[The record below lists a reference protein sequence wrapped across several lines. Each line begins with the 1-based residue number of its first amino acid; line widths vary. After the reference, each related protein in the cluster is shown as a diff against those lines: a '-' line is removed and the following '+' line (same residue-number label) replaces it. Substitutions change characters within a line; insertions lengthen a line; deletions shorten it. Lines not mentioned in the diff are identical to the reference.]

1 MKKTLY
7 GQYCPIAISLEIL
20 GGRWT
25 LLIIRELIGGSTRFN
40 DIHRGVPLM
49 SRSLL
54 SERLKSLESAKLID
68 RTHSARSGHA
78 EYTLSEAGQSLLPV
92 IASVGKWG
100 QEWVNKSVVMDEI
113 DGGYLMWSIRSSAS
127 WTADMGARMVARFE
141 FSDRD
146 EKKRFHWL
154 IIEETEID
162 ICYVDPGLEVNTW
175 IETDLR
181 SMVEV
186 WMGWRPLKDA
196 LSAGDIGI
204 YGAPNL
210 TQDPLRW
217 IGQSPVAGISQRPSE
232 EQILVLIEKVR
243 A

>member
-7 GQYCPIAISLEIL
+7 GQYCPVALSLEIL

-25 LLIIRELIGGSTRFN
+25 LLIIRELLYGSTRFN
-40 DIHRGVPLM
+40 ELHRGVPLM

-54 SERLKSLESAKLID
+54 SERLKYLESVKLIE
-68 RTHSARSGHA
+68 RSHSARSGHA
-78 EYTLSEAGQSLLPV
+78 EYTLSEGGRSLLPV
-92 IASVGKWG
+92 IDSVGKWG
-100 QEWVNKSVVMDEI
+100 QEWVNKSVAIDEI
-113 DGGYLMWSIRSSAS
+113 DGGYLMWSIRKSAS
-127 WTADMGARMVARFE
+127 WTADLGPRMVARFE

-154 IIEETEID
+154 IIEENEID
-162 ICYVDPGLEVNTW
+162 LCYVDPGLEVDTW

-196 LSAGDIGI
+196 LSTGGIRI
-204 YGAPNL
+204 YGAANL
-210 TQDPLRW
+210 TQGPLSW
-217 IGQSPVAGISQRPSE
+217 MGQGPVAGISQRPSE
-232 EQILVLIEKVR
+232 EQILVLIEKIR